1 MRKKQ
6 VNDYPL
12 EVAGID
18 WRNLRKGDTIP
29 ANKIEEMWHV
39 LFAEKRQKKEESF
52 FCLEV
57 KVWLDQALKSIG
69 REMVLKQSHDELVV
83 LTDAEAVGYLEA
95 QAEQGLR
102 KHSNNTRRMFT
113 AIDTSNLGQHQRDQL
128 TSNQTKHALISSAAQ
143 GAKKQAV
150 SLLKQ
155 GAKLPQLKPPDED

>member
-1 MRKKQ
+1 MKKKQ
-6 VNDYPL
+6 ANDYPL

-39 LFAEKRQKKEESF
+39 LFAETRQRDDRYLCLNVKE
-52 FCLEV
+52 
-57 KVWLDQALKSIG
+57 WLDKALKSIG
-69 REMVLKQSHDELVV
+69 KEMVLKQSNDELEV
-83 LTDAEAVGYLEA
+83 LTDAEAVGYLDG

-128 TSNQTKHALISSAAQ
+128 TTNQTKHALISSAAM

-155 GAKLPQLKPPDED
+155 GAKLPKLKPPEED